1 MGTPIHMPPEIFS
14 GNYDQS
20 VDIYAF
26 GILLWYLLRNSP
38 RLPVN
43 FEYCV
48 DKEML
53 WREVLKG
60 TRPEKINGVNRS
72 GLFHVTPNMFIKI
85 IRLKFS
91 NIAQFYTDQS
101 VYLTQLT

>member
-1 MGTPIHMPPEIFS
+1 MNSGSIVGTPIHMPPEIFS

-38 RLPVN
+38 RLPAN

-60 TRPEKINGVNRS
+60 TRPEKITGVNRQ
-72 GLFHVTPNMFIKI
+72 GLILYVS
-85 IRLKFS
+85 KFVKS
-91 NIAQFYTDQS
+91 EHLLLSKNGTNRNLS
-101 VYLTQLT
+101 